1 MLYNENTSK
10 LRPAAISL
18 QGQLDYFQKNTEVKV
33 IRFYS
38 KQNQERRFLHYE
50 QEEGIGVFP
59 CVCYDACNGGSI
71 GSNCCS
77 TEKRH
82 HKAWHQSTAKGQYN
96 RSRGFRPSLEKEKR
110 PALSGGK

>member
-10 LRPAAISL
+10 LRPAAASFAGAIRL
-18 QGQLDYFQKNTEVKV
+18 LPQNMEGKV

-50 QEEGIGVFP
+50 QKEGIGVFP
-59 CVCYDACNGGSI
+59 RICYDARNDGSI
-71 GSNCCS
+71 CSDICS

-82 HKAWHQSTAKGQYN
+82 HKAWYQSTAK
-96 RSRGFRPSLEKEKR
+96 K
-110 PALSGGK
+110 